1 MLLNYIQ
8 FPSYVARLVYL
19 ESDHL

>member
-8 FPSYVARLVYL
+8 LPSYVARLVYL